1 MLRPSAASSAA
12 SSAFTGP
19 HNQHHIQNHHT
30 VDQPVLQATAP
41 RPADPSPLPP
51 PPFQR
56 RHLTAMAKLTAE
68 ERELLLRG
76 LDWVGFKRRKRKTK
90 ALVRRFKSMFG
101 EGPVAIN
108 KLFND
113 CRQKQPSFKEKYAF
127 MTLQWLKTYAFE
139 VDLAGRYGCC
149 EPTVETK
156 TKEYTRLFQ
165 SFLKT
170 KVRFSG
176 FDRRIFQYSCDG
188 QNYNTYEFR
197 MSPSSKWYNHKSHS
211 SGVKYLYACHLYES
225 RLVYMEGP
233 VPCGVNDISMYKGG
247 FDGSVKD
254 KGALYYKVKGEIAP
268 ISIGFCT
275 IPSHITHS
283 FVSRAAEDLTN

>member
-1 MLRPSAASSAA
+1 
-12 SSAFTGP
+12 
-19 HNQHHIQNHHT
+19 
-30 VDQPVLQATAP
+30 
-41 RPADPSPLPP
+41 
-51 PPFQR
+51 
-56 RHLTAMAKLTAE
+56 MALTAE
-68 ERELLLRG
+68 ERELLLRV

-113 CRQKQPSFKEKYAF
+113 CRRKQPSFKEKYAF

-176 FDRRIFQYSCDG
+176 FDRRIFQYTCDG

-247 FDGSVKD
+247 LDGSVKD
-254 KGALYYKVKGEIAP
+254 KGALYYKVKGEIAYCTDG
-268 ISIGFCT
+268 ICT
-275 IPSHITHS
+275 IPSHTLHI
-283 FVSRAAEDLTN
+283 FVSRAAEDSTNQRTCRFGFRWSSEATNNYTICSLKGDERVDCKGKSKAGELQLSYESFQCIEITVQAR